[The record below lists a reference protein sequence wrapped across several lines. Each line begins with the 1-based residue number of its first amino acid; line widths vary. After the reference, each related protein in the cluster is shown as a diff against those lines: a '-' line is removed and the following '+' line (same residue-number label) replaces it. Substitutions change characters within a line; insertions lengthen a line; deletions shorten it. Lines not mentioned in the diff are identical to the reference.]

1 MRTGNERYLAANR
14 DLWDELTRVHE
25 TTTFYD
31 LDGFRRG
38 GVRLRDFEIED
49 VGPVEGKTLL
59 HLQCHFGI
67 DTLSWARLGARVTGA
82 DFSPKAVDLA
92 TRLAAE
98 LGIDARFVCSNVYDL
113 PDELEGEFDVV
124 YTSRGVLGW
133 LPDVAAWAHVAAHFV
148 KPGGVFY
155 IHEVHPVAQVWQ
167 DEDVAPGELRLKYPY
182 FTNAEPFE
190 FDTQG
195 SYADADAHLA
205 ATKEYGWNHSMAE
218 IVSALA
224 AAGLRID
231 LLREF
236 PYTEWAMA
244 FLEERKATLD
254 GETEPK
260 STWWLPE
267 DARGELP
274 LFFSLRASKPLGP

>member
-1 MRTGNERYLAANR
+1 MSTGNDQYMAANR

-25 TTTFYD
+25 TTAFYD
-31 LDGFRRG
+31 LEGFRRG

-82 DFSPKAVDLA
+82 DFSPRAVDLA

-98 LGIDARFVCSNVYDL
+98 LGIDARFVCSNLYDL
-113 PDELEGEFDVV
+113 PDALEGEFDVV
-124 YTSRGVLGW
+124 YTSRGVLPW
-133 LPDVAAWAHVAAHFV
+133 LPDVEAWARVAAHFV

-155 IHEVHPVAQVWQ
+155 IHEIHPVAQVWQ
-167 DEDVAPGELRLKYPY
+167 DQDVSPGELRLHYPY
-182 FTNAEPFE
+182 FTNAVPFE
-190 FDTQG
+190 FNEQG
-195 SYADADAHLA
+195 SYADPDAQLA
-205 ATKEYGWNHSMAE
+205 VTTEYGWNHSMAE
-218 IVSALA
+218 IVTALA
-224 AAGLRID
+224 SAGLRID

-244 FLEERKATLD
+244 FLEERKVTPH
-254 GETEPK
+254 GQTESK
-260 STWWLPE
+260 STWWLP
-267 DARGELP
+267 AAAGGELP
-274 LFFSLRASKPLGP
+274 LFFALRASKPADR

>member
-1 MRTGNERYLAANR
+1 MTTGNERYLAANR
-14 DLWDELTRVHE
+14 DLWDEWTGIHE
-25 TTTFYD
+25 SSAFYD
-31 LDGFRRG
+31 LDGFRQG
-38 GVRLRDFEIED
+38 GVRLRDFEIAD

-113 PDELEGEFDVV
+113 PDALEGDFDVV

-133 LPDVAAWAHVAAHFV
+133 LPDIEAWARVAAHFV
-148 KPGGVFY
+148 KTGGVFY
-155 IHEVHPVAQVWQ
+155 IHEIHPVAQVWQ
-167 DEDVAPGELRLKYPY
+167 DEDVVPGELRLHYPY
-182 FTNAEPFE
+182 FTSAQPFE

-195 SYADADAHLA
+195 SYADLEAEVQ
-205 ATKEYGWNHSMAE
+205 TPKEYGWNHSMAE
-218 IVSALA
+218 IVSSLA
-224 AAGLRID
+224 SAGLRID

-244 FLEERKATLD
+244 YLEERKVTPD
-254 GETEPK
+254 GETESK

-267 DARGELP
+267 DTGGELP
-274 LFFSLRASKPLGP
+274 LFFALRASKPDGP

>member
-1 MRTGNERYLAANR
+1 MTTGNDQYMAANR

-25 TTTFYD
+25 TTSFYD

-38 GVRLRDFEIED
+38 GVRLREFEIDD
-49 VGPVEGKTLL
+49 VGPVEGRSLL

-98 LGIDARFVCSNVYDL
+98 LGLDARFVCSNVYDL
-113 PDELEGEFDVV
+113 PDGLEGEFDVV

-133 LPDVAAWAHVAAHFV
+133 LPDVDAWARVAAHFV

-155 IHEVHPVAQVWQ
+155 IHEIHPVAQVWQ
-167 DEDVAPGELRLKYPY
+167 DEDVVPGDLRLHYPY
-182 FTNAEPFE
+182 FTTPEPFE
-190 FDTQG
+190 FESQG
-195 SYADADAHLA
+195 SYADPSAHLEV
-205 ATKEYGWNHSMAE
+205 TKEYGWNHSMAE

-224 AAGLRID
+224 SAGLRID

-236 PYTEWAMA
+236 PYTEWAMG
-244 FLEERKATLD
+244 FLEERKITPD
-254 GETEPK
+254 GDTEAK

-267 DARGELP
+267 SAGGELP
-274 LFFSLRASKPLGP
+274 LFFALRASKPLPS